1 MGGLIGDRMG
11 LIREG
16 QLGYLSGVDGAN
28 WMEPTWGGLSGGGQ
42 HWQTRGSNWVVN

>member
-28 WMEPTWGGLSGGGQ
+28 WMEPTGGLTESEQLG
-42 HWQTRGSNWVVN
+42 QTRGPKWGVN